1 MKKLVSEKW
10 KEYISQCVT
19 EYPIKEVVE
28 RIEDEVE
35 GLSAYN
41 VRFTADDI
49 AKIQYLAIDNKCT
62 FDDVVQDVLDTIFEC
77 RFRIKSIR
85 RELLNNLP
93 KEKLNND
100 FMAINNASTRKVLLY
115 EKSVNR
121 TCLVGTKRSNESNKE
136 MPIAI
141 RYTDEETREVKN
153 FQFFLGSTIRLGL
166 NNYSLFKHQQ
176 KLIKSARKERK

>member
-10 KEYISQCVT
+10 KEYVSQYVT

-28 RIEDEVE
+28 EIEDKVE
-35 GLSAYN
+35 GLSTYN
-41 VRFTADDI
+41 IRFTVDDI
-49 AKIQYLAIDNKCT
+49 AKIKYLAVDNHCT
-62 FDDVVQDVLDTIFEC
+62 FDDVVQDVLDTIYEC

-93 KEKLNND
+93 KEKLDNNSMD
-100 FMAINNASTRKVLLY
+100 IKNVFKREVLLY

-121 TCLVGTKRSNESNKE
+121 TCLVGTKRSNDSNKE
-136 MPIAI
+136 MPLAI
-141 RYTDEETREVKN
+141 QYTDEETREVKK

-176 KLIKSARKERK
+176 KLIKSARKERE